1 MNEIVVI
8 IFGVIALLVMSYVGA
23 ILVVQQFLHK
33 TKDEA
38 KKAVDDFL
46 TQIISLFQENRVPL
60 NSYDVMIG
68 GNGVAIR
75 DEIVNRYFEKIYTLF
90 DDWYYE
96 MCGYNSPN
104 VVCYQFRV
112 FNPKLENFDKKRV
125 VYRVKQIAERALTMH
140 FHDRGI
146 FGMPVDD
153 FVAVTLCNDVL
164 RVFIACNDA
173 GFAEIEAIRRLPK

>member
-1 MNEIVVI
+1 MNEIMFV
-8 IFGVIALLVMSYVGA
+8 IFGVIALFGTLYVGA
-23 ILVVQQFLHK
+23 ILVLQQFLHK

-46 TQIISLFQENRVPL
+46 TQIISLFQENRVPP

-75 DEIVNRYFEKIYTLF
+75 DEIVNGYFEKIYTLY

-96 MCGYNSPN
+96 MCGFYSQN
-104 VVCYQFRV
+104 VIFYQFRV

-125 VYRVKQIAERALTMH
+125 VYRVKQIAEKALIRH

-146 FGMPVDD
+146 YGMSVDG
-153 FVAVTLCNDVL
+153 FVAVTLCNDVMK
-164 RVFIACNDA
+164 VYFACNDA